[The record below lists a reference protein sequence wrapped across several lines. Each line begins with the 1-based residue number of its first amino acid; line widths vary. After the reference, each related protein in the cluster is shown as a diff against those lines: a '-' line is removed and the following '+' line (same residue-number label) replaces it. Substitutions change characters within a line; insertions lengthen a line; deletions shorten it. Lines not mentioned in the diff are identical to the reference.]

1 MCYLRSKLG
10 KENFDDTPFFYSAIL
25 TIDLHKRRCAKILTA
40 RYPLSWGSHFSSTT
54 RAEYHAEE
62 HSMSLQVPWE
72 EMPATSSPDNR
83 SPLQDIPMFQNCSG
97 TNSAQTPGSPTKR
110 HRKCSTI
117 SSTHKPTSSQQSLSD
132 QQCPVPNRAQTLVPP
147 TQRLWRGSKPN
158 YSCQIKLDSHNSV
171 SYNPTPRHPGHS
183 RRSAMMSLW
192 NLSIVAPGYPPHH
205 EPSHSQLNLAR
216 CSTVCWLLSYQ

>member
-1 MCYLRSKLG
+1 
-10 KENFDDTPFFYSAIL
+10 
-25 TIDLHKRRCAKILTA
+25 
-40 RYPLSWGSHFSSTT
+40 
-54 RAEYHAEE
+54 
-62 HSMSLQVPWE
+62 MSLQAPWE

-147 TQRLWRGSKPN
+147 TQRL
-158 YSCQIKLDSHNSV
+158 
-171 SYNPTPRHPGHS
+171 
-183 RRSAMMSLW
+183 
-192 NLSIVAPGYPPHH
+192 
-205 EPSHSQLNLAR
+205 
-216 CSTVCWLLSYQ
+216 